1 MYRTKLQSKRQL
13 GVKNDADFRNFWLF
27 VAIFLILQIP
37 GNVLAEDNDAAAHRT
52 ATAMRITGAPPQL
65 DGVLDDEI
73 WKNAPV
79 HEGFRQRDPDEAEAE
94 TERTTFQIGY
104 DDEALYIAVMCYDSE
119 PDKIVSRLVRRDT
132 DIEADRVTLS
142 LAPHPNRQ
150 RGFWFTAYSSGSVT
164 DGTVTDE
171 YNPPFDDTWDGVWDV
186 KPRIHDNG
194 WVAEYKIPF
203 HILRFSPKD
212 EYTWGLQVERYI
224 SRKKELNHWR
234 LVKRD
239 APSWVV
245 RFGDLTG
252 IKNIHPSRH
261 IEIVPYAM
269 GRTRFDEDADLW
281 GSVGTDVRYGI
292 TSGIT
297 LDATINPD
305 FGQVEA
311 DPATLNLSA
320 YEDYFRE
327 RRPFFVKDS
336 TAFVHSDYSFFYS
349 RRIGRRPGHF
359 DVPDD
364 ATELS
369 RPESTTILGAAK
381 IVGRTEGGTSFGILE
396 AVTTPEYAQI
406 ERTVNGKKVQ
416 SDHLIEPLTNY
427 FVGRMK
433 QDILKGNSNVGIITT
448 VVNRRDSN
456 SAYVG
461 GIDWDLRFAS
471 DLYQITGTLAASQAG
486 KLDARK
492 SGYLALLEF
501 DKRGGWLRGET
512 NVQIFSPDF
521 EMNDLGFRWRADMVE
536 WAYYLTANKEQPFSI
551 FRRATLGSFSEV
563 TWNYDGVN
571 INGYADIWTR
581 GQFKNYWEYALGV
594 LRNFESFSDEDV
606 RRGGVLIKDPTGWG
620 IITRLSTDSRKR
632 IQLQLNPRR
641 WWWPIFSWD
650 DNRKTYQANVRL
662 RLRIRLASNIEVTL
676 GPSYRRRMQDAQWV
690 DLVEE
695 NINGRV
701 QKHYI
706 YGELESRTLDFTT
719 RADISFTPTLS
730 LQFYLQPF
738 VTIGDY
744 TNFKE
749 LVEPKTYR
757 FKPYP
762 LNEDRDFHRRSLR
775 SNAVLRWEFQPGST
789 LFLVWS
795 QSREAALDSV
805 READLEFRPLHRL
818 GSSFTDEGEN
828 IFLIKCRYWF
838 GM

>member
-1 MYRTKLQSKRQL
+1 MYQASRKKKRKSP
-13 GVKNDADFRNFWLF
+13 VKSNVGFRNIWILLPMFF
-27 VAIFLILQIP
+27 VFQVAAN
-37 GNVLAEDNDAAAHRT
+37 GLAEDKDAAAHRT
-52 ATAMRITGAPPQL
+52 ATATRITGVPPQL

-73 WKNAPV
+73 WKSARV
-79 HEGFRQRDPDEAEAE
+79 HEGFRQRDPDEAEPE
-94 TERTTFQIGY
+94 TERTTFQVAY
-104 DDEALYIAVMCYDSE
+104 DDEAVYFAVMCHDSE
-119 PDKIVSRLVRRDT
+119 PEKIVSRLVRRDT

-171 YNPPFDDTWDGVWDV
+171 YNPPYDDTWDGVWEA
-186 KPRIHDNG
+186 KPRIHDDG

-203 HILRFSPKD
+203 HILRFSPKY

-224 SRKKELNHWR
+224 SRKKELDHWR

-261 IEIVPYAM
+261 LEIVPYAM
-269 GRTRFDEDADLW
+269 GRTTLNDGADLW

-336 TAFVHSDYSFFYS
+336 TAFEHADYSFFYS

-359 DVPDD
+359 SVPDD

-381 IVGRTEGGTSFGILE
+381 IVGRTEGGTSFGIVE

-416 SDHLIEPLTNY
+416 SGHLIEPLTNY

-433 QDILKGNSNVGIITT
+433 QDILKGNSNVGLITT

-461 GIDWDLRFAS
+461 GIDWDLRFAN

-536 WAYYLTANKEQPFSI
+536 WGYYLTANKEQPFSI
-551 FRRATLGSFSEV
+551 FRRATLGSFSEH

-594 LRNFESFSDEDV
+594 LRNFESFSDDDV
-606 RRGGVLIKDPTGWG
+606 RRGGVLIKDPAGWG
-620 IITRLSTDSRKR
+620 IITRISTDSRKM

-650 DNRKTYQANVRL
+650 DNRRTYQADVRL

-690 DLVEE
+690 DQIEE
-695 NINGRV
+695 KING
-701 QKHYI
+701 QTKKHYV

-744 TNFKE
+744 TDFKE
-749 LVEPKTYR
+749 LVEPKTYQ

-762 LNEDRDFHRRSLR
+762 LNENRDFHRRSLR
-775 SNAVLRWEFQPGST
+775 SNAVLRWEFHPGST

-805 READLEFRPLHRL
+805 RQTDLEFRPFHRL

-838 GM
+838 GI

>member
-1 MYRTKLQSKRQL
+1 MYQENLKKERKFPVRSDVTFPSFWVFLGILLIFQSPS
-13 GVKNDADFRNFWLF
+13 N
-27 VAIFLILQIP
+27 I
-37 GNVLAEDNDAAAHRT
+37 LAEDEDAAAHRT

-73 WKNAPV
+73 WQSAPV
-79 HEGFRQRDPDEAEAE
+79 HEGFRQRDPDEAEPE
-94 TERTTFQIGY
+94 TERTAFQVAY
-104 DDEALYIAVMCYDSE
+104 DDEAVYFGVMCYDNE
-119 PDKIVSRLVRRDT
+119 PEKIVSRLVRRDT

-245 RFGDLTG
+245 RFGDLNG
-252 IKNIHPSRH
+252 IKNIRPSRH
-261 IEIVPYAM
+261 LEIVPYAM
-269 GRTRFDEDADLW
+269 GRTRFDDEADLW
-281 GSVGTDVRYGI
+281 GSIGADVRYGI

-320 YEDYFRE
+320 YEEYFRE

-336 TAFVHSDYSFFYS
+336 TAFVHADYSFFYS

-359 DVPDD
+359 SIPDG

-369 RPESTTILGAAK
+369 RPEATTILGAAK
-381 IVGRTEGGTSFGILE
+381 IVGRTDGGTSFGIVE
-396 AVTTPEYAQI
+396 AVTAPEYAQI
-406 ERTVNGKKVQ
+406 EQRVDSKIEQRN
-416 SDHLIEPLTNY
+416 HLIEPLTNY
-427 FVGRMK
+427 FVGRLK
-433 QDILKGNSNVGIITT
+433 QSILKGNSTVGLLTT
-448 VVNRRDSN
+448 AVNRWDSN
-456 SAYVG
+456 TAYVG
-461 GIDWDLRFAS
+461 EIDWDLRFA
-471 DLYQITGTLAASQAG
+471 DDMYQITGTFGASQAG
-486 KLDARK
+486 ELDARK
-492 SGYLALLEF
+492 SGYVALLEF

-512 NVQIFSPDF
+512 YMQTFSRDL
-521 EMNDLGFRWRADMVE
+521 EINDLGFRWRADLVE
-536 WAYYLTANKEQPFSI
+536 WGYYVTANKEKPYSI
-551 FRRATLGSFSEV
+551 FRRTQLGAYGELA
-563 TWNYDGVN
+563 WNYDGE
-571 INGYADIWTR
+571 IWTE

-606 RRGGVLIKDPTGWG
+606 RRGGVVIENPAGWG
-620 IITRLSTDSRKR
+620 ILTKFSTDSRKM
-632 IQLQLNPRR
+632 IQLQLNPYR
-641 WWWPIFSWD
+641 WWRPIFSWD
-650 DNRKTYQANVRL
+650 DSTGTYQANVRL

-695 NINGRV
+695 RINGHIE
-701 QKHYI
+701 KHYV

-730 LQFYLQPF
+730 LQLYLQPF

-744 TNFKE
+744 TDFKE
-749 LVEPKTYR
+749 LVEPKSYQ
-757 FKPYP
+757 FKPYA
-762 LNEDRDFHRRSLR
+762 LDEDRDFHRRSLR

-828 IFLIKCRYWF
+828 IFLIKGRYWF

>member
-1 MYRTKLQSKRQL
+1 MYLESSKKERKLL
-13 GVKNDADFRNFWLF
+13 VKSEVEFRSLWIVFAT
-27 VAIFLILQIP
+27 VLILQAP
-37 GNVLAEDNDAAAHRT
+37 VHVLAEDEDAAAHRT
-52 ATAMRITGAPPQL
+52 AIAMRITGAPPRL

-73 WKNAPV
+73 WKNSPL
-79 HEGFRQRDPDEAEAE
+79 HEGFRQRDPDEAEPE
-94 TERTTFQIGY
+94 TERTAFQVAY
-104 DDEALYIAVMCYDSE
+104 DDEAVYFGVMCYDGE

-132 DIEADRVTLS
+132 DIESDRVTIS

-171 YNPPFDDTWDGVWDV
+171 YNPPFDDTWDGVWAV
-186 KPRIHDNG
+186 KPRIHENG

-269 GRTRFDEDADLW
+269 GRTLFDDDADLW
-281 GSVGTDVRYGI
+281 GAAGTDVRYGI

-320 YEDYFRE
+320 YEEYFRE

-336 TAFVHSDYSFFYS
+336 TAFEHADYSFFYS

-359 DVPDD
+359 SVPNG

-369 RPESTTILGAAK
+369 RPEATTILGAAK
-381 IVGRTEGGTSFGILE
+381 IVGRTDGGTSFGIME
-396 AVTTPEYAQI
+396 AVTAPEYAQI
-406 ERTVNGKKVQ
+406 EQTVNGKKVQ
-416 SDHLIEPLTNY
+416 REHLIEPLTNY
-427 FVGRMK
+427 FVGRIK
-433 QDILKGNSNVGIITT
+433 QDVLKGNSNVGLITT

-461 GIDWDLRFAS
+461 GIDWDLRFAN
-471 DLYQITGTLAASQAG
+471 DMYQITGTVAG
-486 KLDARK
+486 SHAGELDARK
-492 SGYLALLEF
+492 SGYVALLEV

-512 NVQIFSPDF
+512 YVETFSPDF
-521 EMNDLGFRWRADMVE
+521 EINDLGFRWRADLVE
-536 WAYYLTANKEQPFSI
+536 WGYYLTANKEQPFSI
-551 FRRATLGSFSEV
+551 FRRATLGSFSEHI
-563 TWNYDGVN
+563 WNYDGVN
-571 INGYADIWTR
+571 IGRYADIWTR
-581 GQFKNYWEYALGV
+581 GQFKNYWEYAFGIG
-594 LRNFESFSDEDV
+594 RSFESVSDEDV
-606 RRGGVLIKDPTGWG
+606 RRGGILIKQPAGWG
-620 IITRLSTDSRKR
+620 ILTQLATDSRKM
-632 IQLQLNPRR
+632 IQLQLNPRF
-641 WWWPIFSWD
+641 WWNPIFSWND
-650 DNRKTYQANVRL
+650 RQTYNYDMRL
-662 RLRIRLASNIEVTL
+662 QLRIRVASNIEVTL
-676 GPSYRRRMQDAQWV
+676 GPSYRHGMQDAQWV

-695 NINGRV
+695 NINGQV
-701 QKHYI
+701 QKHYV

-730 LQFYLQPF
+730 LQLYLQPF

-744 TNFKE
+744 TDFKE
-749 LVEPKTYR
+749 LVEEKSYQ
-757 FKPYP
+757 FEQYELDQK
-762 LNEDRDFHRRSLR
+762 EHDFHRRSLR
-775 SNAVLRWEFQPGST
+775 GNAVLRWEFQPGST
-789 LFLVWS
+789 FFLVWT
-795 QSREAALDSV
+795 QSRQVNLASV

-838 GM
+838 GL